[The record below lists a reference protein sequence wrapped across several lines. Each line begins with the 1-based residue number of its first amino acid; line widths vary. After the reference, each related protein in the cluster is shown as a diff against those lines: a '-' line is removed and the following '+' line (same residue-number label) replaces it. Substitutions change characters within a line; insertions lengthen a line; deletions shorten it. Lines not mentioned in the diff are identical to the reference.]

1 MRYRFSKGET
11 WYLAEVTNKDGNT
24 WYYTIIDSH
33 FKGNIGLYTDSFNY
47 DAAITHGWTIEED
60 KEHKVLEILR
70 SYESK
75 RNKVQK

>member
-1 MRYRFSKGET
+1 MRYRFSLGNT
-11 WYLAEVTNKDGNT
+11 WYLAEVTKKDGNN
-24 WYYTIIDSH
+24 WYYNIIDSCNKH
-33 FKGNIGLYTDSFNY
+33 YIGDSYELNY
-47 DAAITHGWTIEED
+47 SRTVAHGWTIEED

>member
-33 FKGNIGLYTDSFNY
+33 FKGNIGYTHHLDYTSSINL
-47 DAAITHGWTIEED
+47 GWTIEED

-70 SYESK
+70 SYK
-75 RNKVQK
+75 

>member
-1 MRYRFSKGET
+1 MRYKIYHNRGI
-11 WYLAEVTNKDGNT
+11 WYLVDVIKIEGKIWHYVVLDGSA
-24 WYYTIIDSH
+24 Y
-33 FKGNIGLYTDSFNY
+33 IGHTHSFNY